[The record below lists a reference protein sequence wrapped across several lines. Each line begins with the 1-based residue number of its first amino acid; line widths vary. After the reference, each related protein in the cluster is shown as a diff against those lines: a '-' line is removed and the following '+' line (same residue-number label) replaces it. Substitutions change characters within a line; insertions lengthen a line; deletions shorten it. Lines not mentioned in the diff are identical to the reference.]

1 MILPTAFPALLT
13 HVAPL
18 FSRGAR
24 HVHGT
29 PSACTPAE
37 STKIKMYIINIHM
50 IINFLNIPIDFL
62 NSPGYT
68 LWWPRALASSHSSPG
83 HEPTHDREE

>member
-24 HVHGT
+24 HVHDT
-29 PSACTPAE
+29 SSASAPAE
-37 STKIKMYIINIHM
+37 STKIKMHIINIHM
-50 IINFLNIPIDFL
+50 IINFLNMNLDFL
-62 NSPGYT
+62 NLPGYT
-68 LWWPRALASSHSSPG
+68 LWCPRALAP
-83 HEPTHDREE
+83 